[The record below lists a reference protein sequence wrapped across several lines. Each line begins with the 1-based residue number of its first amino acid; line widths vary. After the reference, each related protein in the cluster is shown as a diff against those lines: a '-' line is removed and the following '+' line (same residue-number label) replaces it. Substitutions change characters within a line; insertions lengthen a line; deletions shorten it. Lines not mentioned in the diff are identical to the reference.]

1 MFVKEVEIVMF
12 SSGHLPDAT
21 QDRSQSPQFPSN
33 TSLVASS
40 TLVAHQGCPFC
51 ESFLVQVLYIT
62 PEYTNGNTH
71 SRNVQDIGISIV
83 EILWLMKKIIEN
95 IDEMSQKSLPK
106 GVSLMTGVLNAG
118 ISASS
123 VMVWHIGISGMIQ
136 LPG

>member
-1 MFVKEVEIVMF
+1 MCVKEVEIVMF

-40 TLVAHQGCPFC
+40 ILVAHQGCPFC

-71 SRNVQDIGISIV
+71 SMNVPDIGFSIV
-83 EILWLMKKIIEN
+83 EILWLMKIIIEN
-95 IDEMSQKSLPK
+95 FDEMSQNKK
-106 GVSLMTGVLNAG
+106 FT
-118 ISASS
+118 
-123 VMVWHIGISGMIQ
+123 
-136 LPG
+136 